1 MGGYSKYSISMVEED
16 VVKNHIYRKV
26 GEQVQKRIDHLKVG
40 GKMQDLPEEL
50 QHASFKFYV
59 NDPNRKGGP
68 NMRII
73 RLDPAQPSLTV
84 TGFIFNKF
92 VHPSENRYVT
102 VREAARLQGFPDDL
116 EFVGTLTSTQ
126 RQVGNAVPV
135 HLGRAVLESVAL
147 TIKHGNGVE
156 GNKLTAMS
164 LFSGAGGLDIGAEE
178 VDAAGVHIETK
189 LCTDLWFDACRTL
202 QKYFGDKVAVVEQDL
217 SKVEDPVAFF
227 RKHTGIDRL
236 PDIIYGGPPC
246 QSFSQAGKQ
255 KGTLDL
261 RGSLVFDFLRCVES
275 INPKAFVMEN
285 VSNLKG
291 IAGGALLK
299 ELVQSFRKLGYN
311 AEAKVL
317 MATDYGSPQKRQR
330 IFIIG
335 IREDI
340 GKPSFPLPT
349 HSPTPSLLDL
359 PYVTVGE
366 AFAGL
371 ADAKSST
378 GNAKKPMDV
387 VVQA

>member
-1 MGGYSKYSISMVEED
+1 MTEEGA
-16 VVKNHIYRKV
+16 VKNHIYRKV
-26 GEQVQKRIDHLKVG
+26 GEQVQKRINHLKVG

-50 QHASFKFYV
+50 QHESFKFYM
-59 NDPNRKGGP
+59 NDPTRKGGP

-73 RLDPAQPSLTV
+73 RLDPDQPSLTV

-92 VHPSENRYVT
+92 VHPTESRYVT
-102 VREAARLQGFPDDL
+102 VREAARLQGFPDAL

-147 TIKHGNGVE
+147 TIKRGNGVE
-156 GNKLTAMS
+156 GNVLTAMS

-178 VDAAGVHIETK
+178 VDADGVRIETK
-189 LCTDLWFDACRTL
+189 LCTDLWYDACRTL
-202 QKYFGDKVAVVEQDL
+202 QGYFGDRVAVVEQDL
-217 SKVEDPVAFF
+217 SKVEDPAEFF
-227 RKHTGIDRL
+227 QEHTGEKRL
-236 PDIIYGGPPC
+236 PDIVYGGPPC

-261 RGSLVFDFLRCVES
+261 RGSLVFDFIRCVRS
-275 INPKAFVMEN
+275 IKPKAFVMEN

-291 IAGGALLK
+291 IAGGQLLK
-299 ELVQSFRKLGYN
+299 ELVHSFRELGYN

-317 MATDYGSPQKRQR
+317 TATDYGCPQKRQR

-340 GKPSFPLPT
+340 GKPAFPIPT
-349 HSPTPSLLDL
+349 HAAVPSLMDL

-371 ADAKSST
+371 PAAQSSNGSAKADT
-378 GNAKKPMDV
+378 TKKDL
-387 VVQA
+387 ALA